1 MRRYLMSIFIAVAFV
16 VTTCPKGA
24 VGVVGDVAEL
34 AGVSVVQLVEDPG
47 QPGRVYAA
55 TDQGVF
61 VLPNGNSPWHALGN
75 GLAGSNV
82 SSVACAP
89 DGSRLMAAAEQGLWE
104 LPKGSESWSLVS
116 GSPPGVMCLSV
127 ADTDAGWRLMATS
140 GTSAY
145 LSKSGTQEFATVGAG
160 LPQTGVTCG
169 ATDTW
174 NSSVLYVGTSSGLYV
189 SRDGGRTWNLT
200 LSDSIRVVEPDTAFE
215 GVVRIGGSR
224 GMSVSSDQGATW
236 TAQNTGLPDAPVT
249 GLEVDPASPGIRYAA
264 VEGWGL
270 WRTVDNAGHWID
282 DSRGLDSPN
291 LTCLVRMSS
300 SGSLFCVGS
309 AEGAQ
314 LFTDTPAQ
322 WDRLETPLDLQSA
335 SLLVHD
341 AASKRLFAATLGAG
355 LWTSTDAGGS
365 WKRCGADFTPSEI
378 GALLVDPKNP
388 ERLLAGTPE
397 GLYTSSDSG
406 ATWTPAAG
414 GLPEVT
420 VRCLAFSPGH
430 SDIIYAGTH
439 GSGLQVSVDA
449 GTTWSRMKNGITGD
463 FITNVSPNP
472 ANPSDILVLVNNVG
486 VFRTVNAGE
495 RFVAANDGIK
505 NLLVRQLAR
514 DATDPMRVYLTT
526 AALTEPGGRIITPAG
541 FYISLDG
548 GSTWSASS
556 QGLGR
561 DSISSLLAGR
571 EQAGLLYLSQQNNG
585 LMVSSDKG
593 LTWKDIS
600 NGLSD
605 EDSQL
610 DAFSLVEGVKGEGT
624 ILAATV
630 LSGIFAY
637 RSVDFNPVSNLAVT
651 ATLDG
656 KPVTCPVN
664 AVLTGETPRSVT
676 ALPWGPEQTL
686 PGTWSVHVLSGGPQN
701 ARMAGGETDIG
712 GVLNA
717 GRTLTLN
724 IAWKTTAP
732 PPPPE
737 PRRVVLILRIGSPMM
752 IQDGKTVLIDVSPQ
766 VVQGRTL
773 LPIKWV
779 AEPLGASVAW
789 NSAERKVTVVL
800 GTTTVELWI
809 GRSTARVNG
818 SSVAIDA
825 DNPGVVPLIVSGR
838 TMLPVR
844 FVAEQLGA
852 RVDYDAADRRVT
864 ITWPAP

>member
-1 MRRYLMSIFIAVAFV
+1 MRRHLTSIFIAVAFV
-16 VTTCPKGA
+16 VAMCPKAGFGA
-24 VGVVGDVAEL
+24 VGDVAEL

-61 VLPNGNSPWHALGN
+61 VLPDGNSPWHVLAN
-75 GLAGSNV
+75 GLAGISV
-82 SSVACAP
+82 SSVACVP

-104 LPKGSESWSLVS
+104 LAMGSESWSLVS
-116 GSPPGVMCLSV
+116 GSPRGVMCLSV
-127 ADTDAGWRLMATS
+127 AGTDAGWHLMATT

-145 LSKSGTQEFATVGAG
+145 LRKSGTQEFTTVGAG
-160 LPQTGVTCG
+160 LPQTGITCG
-169 ATDTW
+169 AVDTW
-174 NSSVLYVGTSSGLYV
+174 NPSVLYVGTSSGLYV
-189 SRDGGRTWNLT
+189 SRDGGQTWILT
-200 LSDSIRVVEPDTAFE
+200 LSDDVRVAQPDTAFK
-215 GVVRIGGSR
+215 GVVRIGGAR
-224 GMSVSSDQGATW
+224 GVFVSTDQGVTW
-236 TAQNTGLPDAPVT
+236 AARSSGLPDAPVA
-249 GLEVDPASPGIRYAA
+249 GLEVDPASPGIRYAI
-264 VEGWGL
+264 VEGCGL
-270 WRTVDNAGHWID
+270 WRTVDDAGHWND
-282 DSRGLDSPN
+282 DSRGLDSPDP
-291 LTCLVRMSS
+291 TCFVRMSS
-300 SGSLFCVGS
+300 AGSLFWMGS
-309 AEGAQ
+309 AQGAQ
-314 LFTDTPAQ
+314 LFEDTPAQ
-322 WDRLETPLDLQSA
+322 WNRMEIPPDLQST

-355 LWTSTDAGGS
+355 LWISTDEGGP
-365 WKRCGADFTPSEI
+365 WKRCGVDFAPSEI
-378 GALLVDPKNP
+378 GALVVDPKNP
-388 ERLLAGTPE
+388 ERLFAGTPG
-397 GLYTSSDSG
+397 GLYASNDSG
-406 ATWTPAAG
+406 ATWTSAAG

-430 SDIIYAGTH
+430 SDVIYAGTDS
-439 GSGLQVSVDA
+439 SGLQISVDA
-449 GTTWSRMKNGITGD
+449 GATWSRMKNGITGE
-463 FITNVSPNP
+463 FVTNVSPNP

-486 VFRTVNAGE
+486 VFRTANAGAG
-495 RFVAANDGIK
+495 FVATNNGIK

-514 DATDPMRVYLTT
+514 DATDPLRVYLTT
-526 AALTEPGGRIITPAG
+526 AAVTEPGGRIITPAG

-548 GSTWSASS
+548 GSTWSSSS

-571 EQAGLLYLSQQNNG
+571 EYPGLLYLSQQNNG

-600 NGLSD
+600 NGLRD

-610 DAFSLVEGVKGEGT
+610 DAFSLVEGVRGEGT

-656 KPVTCPVN
+656 KPVTCPLN
-664 AVLTGETPRSVT
+664 AVLIGATSYPVA
-676 ALPWGPEQTL
+676 ALPWGPQETL

-701 ARMAGGETDIG
+701 ARMAGAETDVG
-712 GVLNA
+712 GVLHA
-717 GRTLTLN
+717 GQTLTLN
-724 IAWKTTAP
+724 TVWKTTVP

-737 PRRVVLILRIGSPMM
+737 PRRVVLVLHIGSSVMN
-752 IQDGKTVLIDVSPQ
+752 QDGRSVAIDVPPQ
-766 VVQGRTL
+766 IVQGRTL

-779 AEPLGASVAW
+779 AEPLGASVVWSA
-789 NSAERKVTVVL
+789 AERKVTIVL
-800 GTTTVELWI
+800 GTAIVELWI

-818 SSVAIDA
+818 TTVAIDPQ
-825 DNPGVVPLIVSGR
+825 NSGVVPLIVSGR

-852 RVDYDAADRRVT
+852 RVDYDAATRRVT